1 MFRGSLF
8 ISCLAFALL
17 LFSGADRA
25 FSAGYQ
31 PQQVSDSDG
40 ESRQVQRNIQR
51 LPYAKPAYMVA
62 YFEGG
67 PHWEFS
73 EIQAALLDALAGSD
87 HKRLIR
93 FPQKYH
99 YSPGWNLSESEY
111 AAIARSIMANP
122 DIDMVVAMGSVASK
136 ALLTCNN
143 GKKPV
148 ICLDVAD
155 PPLIGLVDPQT
166 RAATAP
172 NFIVDYVPDKWNKSI
187 ALLYTLLP
195 FRKIGTMSSGTRE
208 GRTYSNSKELYE
220 VGRERG
226 FEIVVYEGL
235 DPQATVE
242 SCKKG
247 IEELIAQGI
256 DALYVPAIQCFDPE
270 LGDPA
275 LLFDILHKNKVKTYA
290 KDGRIPVAKGALIGI
305 STLNYQYIGSFFSA
319 ALLQHVSPDAGG
331 SEAIL
336 PFEPRIYL
344 NNATARRLGI
354 TFPVALL
361 INVDGIYDDSLP
373 RIKDWPSVYSSE

>member
-25 FSAGYQ
+25 FRLAPAATGF
-31 PQQVSDSDG
+31 SDSDG

-93 FPQKYH
+93 FPRIIITVPAEFVGIRPMPPLH
-99 YSPGWNLSESEY
+99 GPSWLIPTLTWWCL
-111 AAIARSIMANP
+111 RT
-122 DIDMVVAMGSVASK
+122 VASK

-247 IEELIAQGI
+247 IEE
-256 DALYVPAIQCFDPE
+256 
-270 LGDPA
+270 
-275 LLFDILHKNKVKTYA
+275 T
-290 KDGRIPVAKGALIGI
+290 
-305 STLNYQYIGSFFSA
+305 
-319 ALLQHVSPDAGG
+319 
-331 SEAIL
+331 
-336 PFEPRIYL
+336 
-344 NNATARRLGI
+344 
-354 TFPVALL
+354 
-361 INVDGIYDDSLP
+361 
-373 RIKDWPSVYSSE
+373 